1 MSHRAQLSVCMLVAA
16 IFVAGCSGKKS
27 EEVTEA
33 TVLKEYPIAGTNDAL
48 TQSGVEAD
56 TAVTADGNGSLRITA
71 DQPTTVRL
79 YETGDLDVEG
89 ARVVYQAKLRTEGVV
104 GKVYLEMWC
113 NFAGKGEYFARALQ
127 TPLSGSTEWTSQ
139 ETLFFLKKGDNPDNV
154 KLNIVIDGTGTV
166 WIDDVRLLKGPLGN
180 V

>member
-1 MSHRAQLSVCMLVAA
+1 MSDRAQIGAWVLAAA
-16 IFVAGCSGKKS
+16 IVLGCSGQKS
-27 EEVTEA
+27 ETGGEPV
-33 TVLKEYPIAGTNDAL
+33 VLKEYPIGGSNDAL

-56 TAVTADGNGSLRITA
+56 AAVTSDGNGSLRITA
-71 DQPTTVRL
+71 EEPTTVRL

-89 ARVVYQAKLRTEGVV
+89 ARVVYQAKLRTEGVE

-113 NFAGKGEYFARALQ
+113 SFAGKGEFFARSLQ
-127 TPLSGSTEWTSQ
+127 TPLTGSTEWTSQ

-154 KLNIVIDGTGTV
+154 KLNIVVDGKGTV
-166 WIDDVRLLKGPLGN
+166 WIDDVRLIKSPLGGR